1 MPELPLPRTQAQTW
15 WAGAAAI
22 VVCAV
27 LYSGASLLTRDRAV
41 LIPMFDWEAAIP
53 FWPQTVW
60 IYLVQYPL
68 LLIAFSACRDPARC
82 GRFLYAAVI
91 VQALAAIIYL
101 LYPIQIPRPALPLT
115 GELDAITAALASA
128 VRSVD
133 APVNCF
139 PSLHV
144 TSCLLCLWLI
154 AHQSTWFVWC
164 FAIVSALCI
173 ASTLTFKQHYF
184 IDLPAG
190 ALLAA
195 GGWWMAGRLSQRQRE
210 AATGPRHSGKL
221 RSE

>member
-1 MPELPLPRTQAQTW
+1 MPRLPLPTTQAQKW
-15 WAGAAAI
+15 WAGAAVI
-22 VVCAV
+22 VICAV
-27 LYSGASLLTRDRAV
+27 LYTGASLLTRERAV

-68 LLIAFSACRDPARC
+68 LVIAFIVCRDPARC

-91 VQALAAIIYL
+91 VQAVAALIYL
-101 LYPIQIPRPALPLT
+101 LYPIQIPRPAMPLNS
-115 GELDAITAALASA
+115 ELDAITSALASA

-154 AHQSTWFVWC
+154 ARERTGFVWC
-164 FAIVSALCI
+164 FAFVSALCI

-190 ALLAA
+190 AALAA
-195 GGWWMAGRLSQRQRE
+195 SGWWMAGRLCERRPIL
-210 AATGPRHSGKL
+210 ADGRG
-221 RSE
+221 

>member
-1 MPELPLPRTQAQTW
+1 MPELPLPKSQAQKW
-15 WAGAAAI
+15 WAGVAAI

-27 LYSGASLLTRDRAV
+27 LYTGASLLTRDRAV
-41 LIPMFDWEAAIP
+41 LIPQFDWETAIP

-60 IYLVQYPL
+60 IYLAQYPML
-68 LLIAFSACRDPARC
+68 VIAFSACRDLARC

-91 VQALAAIIYL
+91 VQVLAATIFV
-101 LYPIQIPRPALPLT
+101 LYPIQIPRPALPLA
-115 GELDAITAALASA
+115 GELDAITSALASA
-128 VRSVD
+128 VHSVD

-154 AHQSTWFVWC
+154 ARERAWLVWC
-164 FAIVSALCI
+164 FAIASTLCI

-190 ALLAA
+190 AVLAA
-195 GGWWMAGRLSQRQRE
+195 VGWWMAGRLCLPR
-210 AATGPRHSGKL
+210 AAAAA
-221 RSE
+221 